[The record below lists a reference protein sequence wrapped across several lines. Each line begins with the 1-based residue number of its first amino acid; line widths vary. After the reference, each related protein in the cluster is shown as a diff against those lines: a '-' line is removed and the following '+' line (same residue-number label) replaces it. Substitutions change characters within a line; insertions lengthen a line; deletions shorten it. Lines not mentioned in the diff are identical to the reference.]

1 MCEGG
6 YVRAHTCVKGCMCE
20 RVYVCEEGE
29 RDDAKSELTV
39 SKNISTH
46 SFTLN
51 NYMKGAQT
59 SWWTSHTPYCSWHLF

>member
-29 RDDAKSELTV
+29 RDDAKL
-39 SKNISTH
+39 
-46 SFTLN
+46 
-51 NYMKGAQT
+51 
-59 SWWTSHTPYCSWHLF
+59 